1 MRRKYVVFG
10 MKFFMETYGKTLK
23 PKNMETIEW
32 GALSFDYTKTDVNA
46 RYSFTGGKWSDMEIT
61 ADEYI
66 RMHMSASCLHYGI
79 ELFEGLKAFRGV
91 DGKVR
96 LFRVED
102 NARRLQSSAKRLCLP
117 VPTVEM
123 VVEACKEVVRR
134 NERFIPPYGTGASFY
149 LRPVMFGTT
158 VGLGVKPAK
167 DALLIVYGS
176 PVGAYFKTGIKP
188 IMVAIDR
195 EQDRAAPRGTG
206 DVKVGGNYAAS
217 LMSGEKA
224 HDLGYS
230 NVMYLDAAEHKYI
243 EECGAANF
251 FGIKDRKYIT
261 PKSPSVL
268 PSITNMSLRQIAR
281 DMGLEVEER
290 HIPVEELE
298 TFEECGA
305 CGTAAVI
312 SPIGKIFDMQTEK
325 VYNYGTEVGKISME
339 LYTRLQDIQYGRA
352 EDKHGWCTIVL

>member
-1 MRRKYVVFG
+1 MD
-10 MKFFMETYGKTLK
+10 
-23 PKNMETIEW
+23 W
-32 GALSFDYTKTDVNA
+32 SALGFNYYKTDWNV
-46 RYSFTGGKWSDMEIT
+46 RFHFTDGKWSEMEVT
-61 ADEYI
+61 DDEYI
-66 RMHMSASCLHYGI
+66 KMHMSASCLHYGI
-79 ELFEGLKAFRGV
+79 ELFEGLKAFRGI

-96 LFRVED
+96 LFRVDE

-117 VPTVEM
+117 VPSLEM
-123 VVEACKEVVRR
+123 IIDACVEVVRR
-134 NERFIPPYGTGASFY
+134 NERFIPPYGTGASLY

-158 VGLGVKPAK
+158 AGLGVKPAK
-167 DALLIVYGS
+167 DALLIVYCS
-176 PVGAYFKTGIKP
+176 PVGAYFKSGIKP
-188 IMVAIDR
+188 ILVAIDR

-217 LMSGEKA
+217 LLSGEKA
-224 HDLGYS
+224 HELGYS

-251 FGIKDRKYIT
+251 FGIKEGKYIT

-268 PSITNMSLRQIAR
+268 PSITNKSLRQLAA

-290 HIPVEELE
+290 RVPLEELE

-325 VYNYGTEVGKISME
+325 VYNYGTEVGKVSME
-339 LYTRLQDIQYGRA
+339 LYNRLQDIQYGRA
-352 EDKHGWCTIVL
+352 EDTHGWCTIVF